1 MPYYPDKNILFIHIP
16 KTGGTVIENEI
27 KKYTNQRLRNKHGGN
42 DILDPPFNKI
52 SLQHQY
58 YSTLYKYREK
68 LNINFDNVKVFCC
81 IRNPYDRVIS
91 DLFWFGLIKKDASHE
106 TIKQTLLNNYL
117 YRDDL
122 KIDGHNCPQYKYISD
137 ENGKIIPN
145 ILIFKCEELNKSN
158 KELCEFLD
166 LDVNLVRDNVNK
178 DYSKYLNNEIIEII
192 NEFYKK
198 DFEMFNF
205 PRMGVN

>member
-16 KTGGTVIENEI
+16 KTGGSVIEEEI
-27 KKYTNQRLRNKHGGN
+27 KQHTTQTLYSGCGN
-42 DILDPPFNKI
+42 NILPPPFNKS

-68 LNINFDNVKVFCC
+68 LNINFDNIKVFCC

-91 DLFWFGLIKKDASHE
+91 DLFWLKLINKDASHE

-117 YRDDL
+117 YSD
-122 KIDGHNCPQYKYISD
+122 KVEIDGHQRPQYKYITD
-137 ENGKIIPN
+137 ENEKIIPN
-145 ILIFKCEELNKSN
+145 IKIFKCEELNNSN
-158 KELCEFLD
+158 DELCEFLGFK
-166 LDVNLVRDNVNK
+166 VNVVQENVNK
-178 DYSKYLNNEIIEII
+178 DYSKYLNNEIISII

-198 DFEMFNF
+198 DFEIFNF
-205 PRMGVN
+205 PQMGVK

>member
-1 MPYYPDKNILFIHIP
+1 MPYYPEKNILFIHIP

-27 KKYTNQRLRNKHGGN
+27 KKHTEQKLYSGFGN
-42 DILDPPFNKI
+42 DILEPPFNKT

-58 YSTLYKYREK
+58 YTTIYKYREK
-68 LNINFDNVKVFCC
+68 LNINFDNIKVFCC

-91 DLFWFGLIKKDASHE
+91 DLFFFNLIKKDASHE
-106 TIKQTLLNNYL
+106 EVKEVLLNNYL

-122 KIDGHNCPQYKYISD
+122 VIDGHQRPQYKYITD
-137 ENGKIIPN
+137 ENEELIAN
-145 ILIFKCEELNKSN
+145 IKIFKCEELNKSN

-166 LDVNLVRDNVNK
+166 LNINVVRDNVNK
-178 DYSKYLNNEIIEII
+178 DYSKYLNEEIISII

-198 DFEMFNF
+198 DFEIFNF
-205 PRMGVN
+205 PKLK